1 MAIRKKNIELISHI
15 EKTTI
20 EAKNKDLLTI
30 EISNISKDDYLSI
43 AEWLFKNYNSMSVI
57 YNSTTNIS
65 LTIGL

>member
-1 MAIRKKNIELISHI
+1 MAIRKKNTDLISHI

-20 EAKNKDLLTI
+20 EAKNQDLLSI
-30 EISNISKDDYLSI
+30 EFANISKDDYLSI

-57 YNSTTNIS
+57 YNDTTNIS

>member
-15 EKTTI
+15 EKTTKK
-20 EAKNKDLLTI
+20 AKFNEL
-30 EISNISKDDYLSI
+30 ISVEFPNISKDDYLSI
-43 AEWLFKNYNSMSVI
+43 AEWLFKTYNSMSVV